1 MVYNIPIKAQ
11 GDVSM
16 YSSFKNYSIV
26 KHFQDLHFYNTVP
39 CSVCNMTMFLE
50 DTIIDCKA
58 GTYYCHDC
66 AAGRK
71 LASPY
76 EIATAQLDSIL
87 SQLEVRHSCYNNV
100 KEQAGE
106 FYLTNTMIEV
116 SANND
121 GYYYIEHGDVP
132 FTLQEIVA
140 NILAWELSEQT
151 Y

>member
-1 MVYNIPIKAQ
+1 
-11 GDVSM
+11 
-16 YSSFKNYSIV
+16 
-26 KHFQDLHFYNTVP
+26 
-39 CSVCNMTMFLE
+39 MFLE

-66 AAGRK
+66 AADRK

-76 EIATAQLDSIL
+76 EIATTQLDTIL
-87 SQLEVRHSCYNNV
+87 SQLEVRHSCENNV
-100 KEQAGE
+100 KKQAGE

-116 SANND
+116 FANND
-121 GYYYIEHGDVP
+121 GYYYIENGDVP
-132 FTLQEIVA
+132 FNLQEIVA

>member
-1 MVYNIPIKAQ
+1 MF
-11 GDVSM
+11 
-16 YSSFKNYSIV
+16 SSFKNYSIV

-39 CSVCNMTMFLE
+39 CSVCNITMFLE

-58 GTYYCHDC
+58 GTFYCHDC
-66 AAGRK
+66 AADCK

-76 EIATAQLDSIL
+76 EIATAQLDSVL
-87 SQLEVRHSCYNNV
+87 SQLEVPHSYENNV
-100 KEQAGE
+100 TKQAGE
-106 FYLTNTMIEV
+106 FYLTNSMIEV

-121 GYYYIEHGDVP
+121 GYYYLENDDTP

-140 NILAWELSEQT
+140 NILACELSEQT